1 MADEAQKQAAAYA
14 AQTQELFDRYVE
26 DERLKQGDVGE
37 MSVDL
42 MTVPARD
49 EERQRL
55 DERFRELNEE
65 RKKFTEAAV
74 RLGREKAALEVRLY
88 ACRIVAVSL
97 MHRLYRRNDSSSLK
111 RSGHGRLR

>member
-1 MADEAQKQAAAYA
+1 MVDEAQKQTAAYA
-14 AQTQELFDRYVE
+14 AQTQELFDRYAE
-26 DERLKQGDVGE
+26 DERLKQGTVGE

-42 MTVPARD
+42 MTAPARD

-55 DERFRELNEE
+55 DERFRELDEE

-88 ACRIVAVSL
+88 ARHSKHMSL
-97 MHRLYRRNDSSSLK
+97 MLMFYRRNTSNSSK
-111 RSGHGRLR
+111 RNGRGR